1 MERVYRVVGGLLEE
15 KEYVERG
22 REEEEN
28 LRNIWK
34 DS

>member
-1 MERVYRVVGGLLEE
+1 MERVYRAVGGLLEE
-15 KEYVERG
+15 KEHVERG

-28 LRNIWK
+28 PRNTWK